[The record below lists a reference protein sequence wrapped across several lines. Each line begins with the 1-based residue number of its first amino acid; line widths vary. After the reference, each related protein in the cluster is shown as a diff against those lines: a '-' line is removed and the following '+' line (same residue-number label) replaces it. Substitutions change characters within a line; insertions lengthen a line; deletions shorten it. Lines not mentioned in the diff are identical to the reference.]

1 MRYLLVLTQQQSA
14 YSILFSRGLLDQ
26 RQTEIFVGSAFPRDQ
41 SYAQICRKIN
51 RIKVCMET
59 GRTVLLLN
67 MESLYES
74 LHSVQERRPRLQQD
88 VLQHKRQAHA
98 RKPLHP
104 ADAGVPSSDGSTRT
118 RTQRQQAKQRQCG
131 S

>member
-74 LHSVQERRPRLQQD
+74 LRSRAGTPPSAAARRS
-88 VLQHKRQAHA
+88 
-98 RKPLHP
+98 P
-104 ADAGVPSSDGSTRT
+104 A
-118 RTQRQQAKQRQCG
+118 
-131 S
+131 